1 MAQEFKLPELGEN
14 IDSIQVVQ
22 VMVSEGGTVEEDQ
35 PVLELETDKA
45 TIEVPSTVAGT
56 VAAVHV
62 NPGDAIETGQLIF
75 SLAESGGGASKEDAD
90 EDKAEAAEEKKS
102 ETKQESE
109 SEKQTEDEPSKKEPI
124 AEKESSDSV
133 PESAPTKEEKTAA
146 VEAPATASG
155 KKVPAAPAV
164 RRFAREI
171 GVDLSQV
178 TGTGPHGRVSK
189 DDVKAYSR
197 KLNAERTAGPVPG
210 IAHVPELPDFTRW
223 GDVERKKMSVIRT
236 KTAEHMTLSWS
247 QVPHVTI
254 YDKADISELEI
265 LRKKYAPLAEKE
277 GGKLTMAVMVC
288 KIVAHALKRF
298 PIFNASADMAA
309 REIIYKSFINLGIAV
324 NTPRGLMVPTVRDA
338 DKKNM
343 LHLAKE
349 IQELAAKCREGKIT
363 LEEIEGSTFT
373 VTNLGRIC
381 GEYFTPIVNYPEV
394 AILGVGRAAEEA
406 RVVNGEI
413 SARTM
418 LPLSLS
424 FDHRVIDGADGA
436 MFLGWIRD
444 AIQEPLVLALDG

>member
-1 MAQEFKLPELGEN
+1 MAQEFKLPELGDN
-14 IDSIQVVQ
+14 IDSIQVVR
-22 VMVSEGGTVEEDQ
+22 VLVSAGGAVEIEQ

-45 TIEVPSTVAGT
+45 TIEVPSTVAGM

-62 NPGDAIETGQLIF
+62 NAGDAIKTGQLIF
-75 SLAESGGGASKEDAD
+75 SLAEGAGAAA
-90 EDKAEAAEEKKS
+90 KAPEKPA
-102 ETKQESE
+102 Q
-109 SEKQTEDEPSKKEPI
+109 PSK
-124 AEKESSDSV
+124 
-133 PESAPTKEEKTAA
+133 PESAPAPVAASPAKPEPAAAPAVAAAPPQEVAVTPAPAAPAA
-146 VEAPATASG
+146 VPAG
-155 KKVPAAPAV
+155 KKVPAAPSV

-171 GVDLSQV
+171 GIDLEQV

-197 KLNAERTAGPVPG
+197 KLNSERSSGPVPG
-210 IAHVPELPDFTRW
+210 IAHVPPLPDFTRW
-223 GDVERKKMSVIRT
+223 GGVERKKMSVIRT

-254 YDKADISELEI
+254 YEKADISELEQ

-288 KIVAHALKRF
+288 KIVAHALRRF
-298 PIFNASADMAA
+298 PIFNSSADMST
-309 REIIYKSFINLGIAV
+309 REIVYKQYVNLGVAV
-324 NTPRGLMVPTVRDA
+324 NTPRGLMVPAIRDA

-343 LHLAKE
+343 VQLAKE
-349 IQELAAKCREGKIT
+349 IQELAGKCRDGKIK

-394 AILGVGRAAEEA
+394 AILGMGRAADEA
-406 RVVNGEI
+406 RVLDGKI
-413 SARTM
+413 LPRTM

-436 MFLGWIRD
+436 AFLGWIRE
-444 AIQEPLVLALDG
+444 AIEEPLVLALEG

>member
-22 VMVSEGGTVEEDQ
+22 VMVSAGGTVEVDQ

-62 NPGDAIETGQLIF
+62 NAGDAIETGQLIF
-75 SLAESGGGASKEDAD
+75 SLAESSGGDDGDESSETAEAETEESATSQKEAPAPSA
-90 EDKAEAAEEKKS
+90 EKQEEAAEQSSSKPAAPPKDAPPV
-102 ETKQESE
+102 
-109 SEKQTEDEPSKKEPI
+109 SEKPD
-124 AEKESSDSV
+124 SSV
-133 PESAPTKEEKTAA
+133 VK
-146 VEAPATASG
+146 APASSG

-171 GVDLSQV
+171 GVDLSEV
-178 TGTGPHGRVSK
+178 SGTGPHGRVSK

-197 KLNAERTAGPVPG
+197 KLNAERSAGPVPG

-223 GDVERKKMSVIRT
+223 GEVERKKMSVIRT

-254 YDKADISELEI
+254 YDKADISELEV

-288 KIVAHALKRF
+288 KIVAHALRRF
-298 PIFNASADMAA
+298 PIFNSSADIAS

-324 NTPRGLMVPTVRDA
+324 NTPRGLMVPAVRDA

-406 RVVNGEI
+406 RVIDGEVV
-413 SARTM
+413 ARTM

-436 MFLGWIRD
+436 IFLGWIRD

>member
-22 VMVSEGGTVEEDQ
+22 VMVSAGGSVEVDQ

-45 TIEVPSTVAGT
+45 TIEVPSNVAGT

-62 NPGDAIETGQLIF
+62 NPGDAIKVGQVIF
-75 SLAESGGGASKEDAD
+75 SLSEAGGSAD
-90 EDKAEAAEEKKS
+90 KKPEPAAEAEPAKDAAPEGQAEPEAEKK
-102 ETKQESE
+102 EQ
-109 SEKQTEDEPSKKEPI
+109 P
-124 AEKESSDSV
+124 AAA
-133 PESAPTKEEKTAA
+133 SAPEPAA
-146 VEAPATASG
+146 SSAPAPATDSPAKAVAPEMPVSSG
-155 KKVPAAPAV
+155 KKVTAAPSV

-171 GVDLSQV
+171 GIDLEKV
-178 TGTGPHGRVSK
+178 TGSGPRGRIFK

-197 KLNAERTAGPVPG
+197 QLNAARDAGPVPG
-210 IAHVPELPDFTRW
+210 VAHVPPLPDFTRW
-223 GDVERKKMSVIRT
+223 GSVERKKMSVIRT

-254 YDKADISELEI
+254 YDKADISELEV
-265 LRKKYAPLAEKE
+265 LRKKYASLTEKQ

-288 KIVAHALKRF
+288 KIVAHALRRF

-309 REIIYKSFINLGIAV
+309 REIIYKEYVNLGVAV
-324 NTPRGLMVPTVRDA
+324 NTPRGLMVPAIRDA

-343 LHLAKE
+343 IQLASE
-349 IQELAAKCREGKIT
+349 IHELAAKCRDGKIK

-406 RVVNGEI
+406 RVRDGQVVP
-413 SARTM
+413 RTM

-436 MFLGWIRD
+436 KFLGWIRD
-444 AIQEPLVLALDG
+444 AIEEPLVLALDG

>member
-14 IDSIQVVQ
+14 IDSIQVVR
-22 VMVSEGGTVEEDQ
+22 VMVSPGGTVAVDQ

-45 TIEVPSTVAGT
+45 TIEVPSTVAGS

-62 NPGDAIETGQLIF
+62 NPGDAIKTGQLIF
-75 SLAESGGGASKEDAD
+75 SLSEVAGGAAASAGP
-90 EDKAEAAEEKKS
+90 EAA
-102 ETKQESE
+102 
-109 SEKQTEDEPSKKEPI
+109 
-124 AEKESSDSV
+124 
-133 PESAPTKEEKTAA
+133 
-146 VEAPATASG
+146 
-155 KKVPAAPAV
+155 AAPAPQPAPAAASAGTATAEAEVAPAPAPVPEPPPSAVAESVAPAVAVAEPASTGRKVAAAPSV

-171 GVDLSQV
+171 GIDLEQV
-178 TGTGPHGRVSK
+178 KGSGPYGRVSK

-197 KLNAERTAGPVPG
+197 KLHTERTAGPVPG
-210 IAHVPELPDFTRW
+210 VTHVPPLPDFGRW
-223 GDVERKKMSVIRT
+223 GSVERQKMSVIRT

-254 YDKADISELEI
+254 YDKADISELEQ
-265 LRKKYAPLAEKE
+265 LRKKYASLAEKE

-288 KIVAHALKRF
+288 KIVAHALRKF
-298 PIFNASADMAA
+298 PVFNASADMAT
-309 REIIYKSFINLGIAV
+309 REIIYKQYVHLGVAV
-324 NTPRGLMVPTVRDA
+324 NTPRGLMVPAIREA

-343 LHLAKE
+343 VQLARE
-349 IQELAAKCREGKIT
+349 IQELAGKCRAGKIK

-394 AILGVGRAAEEA
+394 AILGIGRASEEP
-406 RVVNGEI
+406 RVVDGQI
-413 SARTM
+413 VPRTM

-436 MFLGWIRD
+436 AFMGWIRD
-444 AIQEPLVLALDG
+444 AIEEPLVLALEG

>member
-22 VMVSEGGTVEEDQ
+22 VMVSVGGTVEVDQ

-45 TIEVPSTVAGT
+45 TIEVPSTVSGT

-62 NPGDAIETGQLIF
+62 NPGDAIATGQLIF
-75 SLAESGGGASKEDAD
+75 SLAESSGSGSAPTSTDENAEKVEAVTAEPADTQAPAAD
-90 EDKAEAAEEKKS
+90 EDHNASSKSADSEEV
-102 ETKQESE
+102 
-109 SEKQTEDEPSKKEPI
+109 I
-124 AEKESSDSV
+124 SSDKQPAPAENAVV
-133 PESAPTKEEKTAA
+133 PAA
-146 VEAPATASG
+146 VQSG

-171 GVDLSQV
+171 GIDLSVV
-178 TGTGPHGRVSK
+178 TGTGPHNRISK

-197 KLNAERTAGPVPG
+197 KLNAERSAGPVPG
-210 IAHVPELPDFTRW
+210 VAHVPKLPDFARW
-223 GDVERKKMSVIRT
+223 GEVERKKMSVIRT

-254 YDKADISELEI
+254 YDKADISELEQ

-288 KIVAHALKRF
+288 KIVAHALRRF
-298 PIFNASADMAA
+298 PIFNSSADMAS
-309 REIIYKSFINLGIAV
+309 REIVFKSYVNLGIAV
-324 NTPRGLMVPTVRDA
+324 NTDRGLMVPAVRDA

-343 LHLAKE
+343 IQLAKE
-349 IQELAAKCREGKIT
+349 IQGLAAKCREGKIT

-394 AILGVGRAAEEA
+394 AILGVGRAGEEA
-406 RVVNGEI
+406 RVVKGEVVP
-413 SARTM
+413 RTM

-444 AIQEPLVLALDG
+444 AIEEPLVLALDG